1 MEGLSI
7 MKKESAEVAETKGTK
22 KKLTGKKKVFSI
34 IGNVLMWL
42 FIVVAVVITIF
53 AFSAQSNSDGI
64 PTVGGKV
71 ISPVLS
77 ESMAPTINKGDIIL
91 SRKLA
96 DEEKNG
102 LPVGTIITFKA
113 DLDGDGSP
121 EINTHRIIEIVDG
134 EYKTQGDNNEYADNY
149 NVNPTDVISVFDPDK
164 DTKIPVLG
172 NVINFLLQPTGFFFV
187 IVIPLIIFFLFEI
200 IMFVRKLIEVKNSDK
215 KHITA
220 ADEELIKKKAIEEYI
235 RQQNLENEQKSE
247 ETPQKEPEE
256 PAEEPAEESAEA
268 PAEEAEKEEKPE

>member
-1 MEGLSI
+1 MEGLSV
-7 MKKESAEVAETKGTK
+7 MKKESAEVAETKGSK

-42 FIVVAVVITIF
+42 FIVIAVVITIF

-96 DEEKNG
+96 DEEKTG
-102 LPVGTIITFKA
+102 LPVGTIISFKA
-113 DLDGDGSP
+113 DLDGDGNP
-121 EINTHRIIEIVDG
+121 EINTHRIIDIIDG
-134 EYKTQGDNNEYADNY
+134 EYKTQGDNNEFADNY
-149 NVNPTDVISVFDPDK
+149 NVNPTDVISVFDPEK

-187 IVIPLIIFFLFEI
+187 IVIPLIVFFLFEI

-215 KHITA
+215 KQITA

-235 RQQNLENEQKSE
+235 RQQNLESEQQRE

-256 PAEEPAEESAEA
+256 EPAEEPAEE
-268 PAEEAEKEEKPE
+268 PEKEPETEEKPE

>member
-1 MEGLSI
+1 
-7 MKKESAEVAETKGTK
+7 MKKESAEVVQTKGSK

-42 FIVVAVVITIF
+42 FIVIAVVITIF

-96 DEEKNG
+96 DNEKTG
-102 LPVGTIITFKA
+102 LAVGTIISFKA

-121 EINTHRIIEIVDG
+121 EINTHRIIDIIDG
-134 EYKTQGDNNEYADNY
+134 EYKTQGDNNEFADNY
-149 NVNPTDVISVFDPDK
+149 NVNPTDVISVFDPEK

-187 IVIPLIIFFLFEI
+187 IVIPLIVFFLFEI

-215 KHITA
+215 KQITA
-220 ADEELIKKKAIEEYI
+220 ADEELIKKKAIEEYL
-235 RQQNLENEQKSE
+235 RQQNLENEQKSV

-256 PAEEPAEESAEA
+256 EPAEEPAEAPVEE